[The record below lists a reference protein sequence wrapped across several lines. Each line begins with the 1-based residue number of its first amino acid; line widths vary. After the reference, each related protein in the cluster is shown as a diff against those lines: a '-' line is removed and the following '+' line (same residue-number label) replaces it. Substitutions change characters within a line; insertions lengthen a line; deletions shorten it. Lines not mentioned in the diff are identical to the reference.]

1 MNKEKTEIL
10 EGKLR
15 KKLIIRRVII
25 GLFII
30 IFAALG
36 ITCYTLREQSREV
49 TVHGSGIFTYET
61 VTYNDSYV
69 FGVVIGVWG
78 AVMAPVLLLLD
89 LAFSRFAT
97 VEVNGNYITV
107 YRGTLRCIVYVNGEE
122 NDNIF
127 YERVVD
133 LRLPDGVKATVSFY
147 RGALLLAHISFS
159 DSNPSVDL

>member
-1 MNKEKTEIL
+1 
-10 EGKLR
+10 
-15 KKLIIRRVII
+15 
-25 GLFII
+25 
-30 IFAALG
+30 
-36 ITCYTLREQSREV
+36 
-49 TVHGSGIFTYET
+49 
-61 VTYNDSYV
+61 
-69 FGVVIGVWG
+69 
-78 AVMAPVLLLLD
+78 MAPVLLLLD

-133 LRLPDGVKATVSFY
+133 LRLPDGVKASVTFY